1 MNDQQ
6 SIPLTPGMIIGQR
19 YEILRPLRSES
30 HGEVFLARD
39 QVVDMDVGLKYLAN
53 EHSEFERFLEYY
65 RREALWGLKLHH
77 PQILGVHHLDEGAAG
92 VFLVQE
98 PFHGTSLEELL
109 GQTEPLTTQDALYF
123 IEILAQGLAYAHKQG
138 ISHQNFTP
146 QQVLV
151 SATDGI
157 KIINFAFPAE
167 PQDLLAKPTLK
178 AYIPPEVWEGSPLG
192 PASNLFALGV
202 IGYQMLTG
210 HLPFALRSEG
220 GLPYHLTNHPE
231 HLQLLPEALRP
242 IFHRCLKPD
251 PHKRLK
257 SAADFLSRLAIQRD
271 KITPAVAL
279 ASPLAEGEDRAETP
293 SAKSAGSLKIL
304 PMEPE
309 VEINPDW
316 QEPPPRATSSWSAAN
331 NWVMGQTQRL
341 ATYLGPEPLRRNR
354 RKQTAAVLAGGAGLL
369 LIFLALASL
378 FSPAKPPQAVVRT
391 APQVLSETSTAPVS
405 PSEAQKPPVLAA
417 APTSAGA
424 PGPGPAAP
432 SVEAKASEAGVV
444 PKPQTPLPEPATAI
458 KPTVDASPAKPLK
471 PQSKPVV
478 KVEKPTPAATSAA
491 AAKPLAPASSPKLLA
506 TYEKESAARQRADAL
521 IKQGKRAVVQ
531 KAKQGKKTVYQ
542 VWLQPTAPAS
552 TNKAKPT
559 AKAVPAR

>member
-6 SIPLTPGMIIGQR
+6 SFTLTPGMIIGQR

-53 EHSEFERFLEYY
+53 EHPEFERILEYY

-98 PFHGTSLEELL
+98 PFQGSSLAELL
-109 GQTEPLTTQDALYF
+109 GQTEPLTIQDALYF
-123 IEILAQGLAYAHKQG
+123 LEILAQGLAYAHKHG

-167 PQDLLAKPTLK
+167 PQELQAKPTLK
-178 AYIPPEVWEGSPLG
+178 AYIPPEAWEGNPLG
-192 PASNLFALGV
+192 PASNLFSLGV

-220 GLPYHLTNHPE
+220 GMPYHLTNHPE

-271 KITPAVAL
+271 KLTPGVAAASPVL
-279 ASPLAEGEDRAETP
+279 EGESRAESPLAKPA
-293 SAKSAGSLKIL
+293 SSLKIL

-316 QEPPPRATSSWSAAN
+316 QEPPPRATSSWTAAN
-331 NWVMGQTQRL
+331 NWVMGQSQRL

-354 RKQTAAVLAGGAGLL
+354 RKQAAAALAGGAGLL
-369 LIFLALASL
+369 IVFLALASL

-391 APQVLSETSTAPVS
+391 APQVLSETTTAPVS
-405 PSEAQKPPVLAA
+405 APEAQKPPLLAA
-417 APTSAGA
+417 APTSPSA

-432 SVEAKASEAGVV
+432 SAEAKAPEAGVGA
-444 PKPQTPLPEPATAI
+444 KPGMTLPEPATAV
-458 KPTVDASPAKPLK
+458 KPAVDATPAKPLK

-478 KVEKPTPAATSAA
+478 KVEKPASAATPAVAT
-491 AAKPLAPASSPKLLA
+491 KPVPPPSSPKLMA
-506 TYEKESAARQRADAL
+506 TYEKEAMARQKADAL

-542 VWLQPTAPAS
+542 VWLQPTATAAA
-552 TNKAKPT
+552 AKSKPN
-559 AKAVPAR
+559 AKAVQSR